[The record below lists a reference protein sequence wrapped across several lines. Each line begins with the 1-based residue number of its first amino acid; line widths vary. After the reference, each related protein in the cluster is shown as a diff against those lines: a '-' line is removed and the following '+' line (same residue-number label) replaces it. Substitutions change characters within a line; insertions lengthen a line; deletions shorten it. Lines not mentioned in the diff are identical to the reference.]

1 MRLVQLRTRAELVER
16 NEPVEQFGAQ
26 RLRLSAR
33 LGVRAEDVAE
43 QRVQL
48 VLGTHLQL
56 QCIHERDK
64 VLRRLSDDLRAHRWR
79 LRLAMLDR
87 RRDAQ
92 HETMHGCRLIHVEV
106 AHKVMHITEH
116 VRRRLRRIRDELDH
130 RLVLPQQPRAL
141 CGVGV
146 VLHGSSHV
154 RALQVIETRYE
165 AIQRRHRLVSLALLA
180 CVVQLLFLPSARSH
194 LPRTHSS
201 PPTRHRPFHVEA
213 ETTEFSASTMAEEAA
228 RPLVLDARNASFTSV
243 VHIHADT
250 SLRVSDLKLSISEHV
265 RTTQCSR
272 EGWPRASGMRCIYRG
287 GILGN
292 DVSLATLFSEEQP
305 VVVHVVVQPEAW
317 VPFVSTDTPA
327 ASAPPPAPPAH
338 ADSAASPLATLQS
351 LPRRELAPMLSALY
365 MTLSSYY
372 AYYEELCESFARPC
386 VLARPVPMH
395 DVERVDDPAV
405 RAAAI
410 HMIESHIMHWTP
422 LRAESE
428 KACTEEPR
436 YEHVTLCHLP
446 FLLRTMSPRAPTH
459 LLPLLETRIVTLLM
473 LYAHF
478 HAHDTERRDAPR
490 MHRRSWTM
498 SRDDWVALI
507 GFLFRMVGRTLMFAV
522 LLLPNYLEA
531 HLWRVL
537 AALLVFNVAAA
548 MWFVHRRRPQ
558 APAPASSDAP
568 SPPVR
573 AAPSAPLSSTE
584 LTLEIPRLPHRV
596 PTVPPTTC
604 EYWMQR
610 MAWFGLEEEEVA
622 MGFEHVPPT
631 EPRRIMWEA
640 RAWPAQ
646 QRRPMPPRPPTSAV
660 VQYVLKPLVV
670 FLMTLE
676 PEMDKLRSDALL
688 MRKDA
693 ICALARRW
701 KELQEQHENEAA
713 LSGSTPSILLH
724 PYARRV
730 LLEEERHSAQM
741 T

>member
-1 MRLVQLRTRAELVER
+1 MTA
-16 NEPVEQFGAQ
+16 
-26 RLRLSAR
+26 
-33 LGVRAEDVAE
+33 
-43 QRVQL
+43 
-48 VLGTHLQL
+48 
-56 QCIHERDK
+56 
-64 VLRRLSDDLRAHRWR
+64 
-79 LRLAMLDR
+79 
-87 RRDAQ
+87 
-92 HETMHGCRLIHVEV
+92 
-106 AHKVMHITEH
+106 
-116 VRRRLRRIRDELDH
+116 
-130 RLVLPQQPRAL
+130 
-141 CGVGV
+141 
-146 VLHGSSHV
+146 
-154 RALQVIETRYE
+154 
-165 AIQRRHRLVSLALLA
+165 
-180 CVVQLLFLPSARSH
+180 
-194 LPRTHSS
+194 
-201 PPTRHRPFHVEA
+201 
-213 ETTEFSASTMAEEAA
+213 FSASTMAEAA
-228 RPLVLDARNASFTSV
+228 RPLVLDARHASFTSV

-250 SLRVSDLKLSISEHV
+250 SLRISDLKQSISEYV
-265 RTTQCSR
+265 RTRQCSR
-272 EGWPRASGMRCIYRG
+272 EGWPQASGMRCIHRG

-292 DVSLATLFSEEQP
+292 DVSLAALFSEEQP

-317 VPFVSTDTPA
+317 VPFAPTDAPA
-327 ASAPPPAPPAH
+327 APAPPPTPPAQD
-338 ADSAASPLATLQS
+338 DSAASPLATLQS
-351 LPRRELAPMLSALY
+351 LPRAELAPMLSALY
-365 MTLSSYY
+365 MTLASYY
-372 AYYEELCESFARPC
+372 AYYEDLCESLARPC

-410 HMIESHIMHWTP
+410 RMIESHIMHWTP

-478 HAHDTERRDAPR
+478 HAHDTERRDTPSV
-490 MHRRSWTM
+490 HRQSWPVTR
-498 SRDDWVALI
+498 RDWLALL
-507 GFLFRMVGRTLMFAV
+507 GFLLRMAGRTLMFVAFF
-522 LLLPNYLEA
+522 LPNYLA
-531 HLWRVL
+531 DHLWHVL
-537 AALLVFNVAAA
+537 AALLVFHVAAA
-548 MWFVHRRRPQ
+548 MWFVHRRRTQ
-558 APAPASSDAP
+558 AQAAASSAAP

-573 AAPSAPLSSTE
+573 AAPSAPLSPTE

-604 EYWMQR
+604 RYWMQR

-631 EPRRIMWEA
+631 EPRRILWEA

-646 QRRPMPPRPPTSAV
+646 QQRPMPPRPPAPAV
-660 VQYVLKPLVV
+660 VPHVIKALIV

-676 PEMDKLRSDALL
+676 PEIDKLRSDAIL

-701 KELQEQHENEAA
+701 KELQEQHKNEAA

-730 LLEEERHSAQM
+730 LLEEERRSAQL